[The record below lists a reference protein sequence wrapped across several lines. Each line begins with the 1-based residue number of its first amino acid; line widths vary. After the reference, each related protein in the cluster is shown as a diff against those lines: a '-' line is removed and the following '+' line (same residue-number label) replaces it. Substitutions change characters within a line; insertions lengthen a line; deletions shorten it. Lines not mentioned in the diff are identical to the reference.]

1 MKNYESSNYLNE
13 LQNLKLYSKDNKFNN
28 NDDISSIQLS
38 DSNNDKD
45 SRFLY
50 DRRKEE
56 KILKTKRERRSQQ
69 LNYNNI
75 LKFRLKDEHRKKAY
89 RNSMFNPK
97 NTAIFSPMYK
107 IAENKGRNFTYL
119 LGSNRDYSNI
129 EENNGFDSSN
139 IVSINNISNNIFR
152 FFF

>member
-56 KILKTKRERRSQQ
+56 KILKTKREGEV
-69 LNYNNI
+69 NN
-75 LKFRLKDEHRKKAY
+75 
-89 RNSMFNPK
+89 
-97 NTAIFSPMYK
+97 
-107 IAENKGRNFTYL
+107 
-119 LGSNRDYSNI
+119 
-129 EENNGFDSSN
+129 
-139 IVSINNISNNIFR
+139 
-152 FFF
+152 